1 MPKVG
6 FIGVGHMGGPM
17 ARNLIKAGHS
27 LKVYDLSE
35 VAVNLIV
42 RSGAER
48 AESVR
53 DAAKG
58 VEYVIT
64 MLPGG
69 GDVREV
75 FLNDGVVGA
84 ADRGTLLIDSST
96 IDVESAVTVHE
107 AASAAGFEML
117 DAPVS
122 GGTVGADNAT
132 LTFMCG
138 GAKVAFDR
146 AQIVNKPMDMGLEF
160 GLGCVRTMRFA
171 LQSF

>member
-27 LKVYDLSE
+27 LKVYDLTE

-84 ADRGTLLIDSST
+84 ADRGTLLIDSSP

-107 AASAAGFEML
+107 AASAAGF
-117 DAPVS
+117 
-122 GGTVGADNAT
+122 
-132 LTFMCG
+132 
-138 GAKVAFDR
+138 
-146 AQIVNKPMDMGLEF
+146 
-160 GLGCVRTMRFA
+160 
-171 LQSF
+171 